1 MTRWMTFPTVQ
12 PPPALIEALGGQAF
26 LAGLLARRGLHDPA
40 TALAF
45 LDPRHYAPSPPD
57 ALPMM
62 DAACQRIETALAR
75 GERIWVWGDF
85 DVDGQ
90 TATTILISALQQLGG
105 EVKYHIPVRA
115 TESHGVNLPHLQA
128 ILAEGV
134 DLLITCDTGITAH
147 EALEFAHQQGL
158 EVIITDHHL
167 PAETLPPALA
177 YLTPRLL
184 PPGHPLEHLPGA
196 GVAYKLAEALF
207 QRTGRPELA
216 KEYLDLV
223 ALGIVA
229 DVAQQKGDTRYLLQ
243 CGLEK
248 LREAQRPGLR
258 AIMRLAE
265 LHPSCLNE
273 EHIGFA
279 IAPRLNALGRL
290 GDANPAIELLTT
302 IDEQRALQ
310 LAEQLEWLNTERQLL
325 TRQVV
330 QAAMKQIEHDA
341 ALLSAPAIVLAN
353 PEWPAGI
360 LGIAA
365 SALVERYH
373 RPVILLT
380 NPPGQPA
387 RGSARSVEGIDITAC
402 IASQASILRS
412 FGGHP
417 MAAGLSLEP
426 ESLPAFRRGF
436 FRAVEQI
443 IQQMG
448 GVPEPALALEGN
460 LHLDELSLELV
471 EQIERLAPFGP
482 GNPPPVF
489 AIRNLSIVETRSI
502 GRDHE
507 HLRLA
512 VQDRSGHQ
520 QTILWWNGANLPQPE
535 GRFDLACL
543 IRASNYRGEPEI
555 QLEWVDFA
563 PVTEESLALTNA
575 PIKLIDLRNEP
586 HPRPHI
592 EMLRAREKAVIWAE
606 GEARD
611 RLGGLARY
619 DLASAETLII
629 WTAPSGRP
637 ELMKAIQQV
646 QPRQVVLIGL
656 PAETDEIEAFLSRL
670 AGLVKFLLSQGNG
683 RASASLE
690 RLAGAAAQRES
701 VVRLGLRWLAARGN
715 ILLEIDDEGQLTIMR
730 GPGKPQEDPEALL
743 HPIQAILAET
753 AAYRQFFRSAPLE
766 ALGIE

>member
-1 MTRWMTFPTVQ
+1 
-12 PPPALIEALGGQAF
+12 
-26 LAGLLARRGLHDPA
+26 
-40 TALAF
+40 
-45 LDPRHYAPSPPD
+45 
-57 ALPMM
+57 MM
-62 DAACQRIETALAR
+62 DTACQRIESALAR

-90 TATTILISALQQLGG
+90 TATTILVSALQRLGG

-128 ILAEGV
+128 ILAEGA

-147 EALEFAHQQGL
+147 QALEFAHQQGL

-167 PAETLPPALA
+167 PTETLPPALA
-177 YLTPRLL
+177 HLTPRLL
-184 PPGHPLEHLPGA
+184 PPGHPLEHLPGV

-207 QRTGRPELA
+207 QRMGRPEFA
-216 KEYLDLV
+216 RDYLDLV

-243 CGLEK
+243 SGLEN
-248 LREAQRPGLR
+248 LRQAQRPGLR

-265 LHPSCLNE
+265 LHPSRLNE

-290 GDANPAIELLTT
+290 GDANPAVELLTT
-302 IDEQRALQ
+302 TDEQRALQ
-310 LAEQLEWLNTERQLL
+310 LAEKLELLNTERQLL
-325 TRQVV
+325 TRQVI
-330 QAAMKQIEHDA
+330 QAAIKQIEHDP
-341 ALLSAPAIVLAN
+341 ALLSNPALVLAN

-380 NPPGQPA
+380 NPPRQLA

-402 IASQASILRS
+402 IASQASMLHT

-417 MAAGLSLEP
+417 MAAGLSLP
-426 ESLPAFRRGF
+426 SESLPAFRRGF
-436 FRAVEQI
+436 FRAVEQV

-448 GVPEPALALEGN
+448 GIPEPTLTLEGD
-460 LHLDELSLELV
+460 LRLDELSLELV

-482 GNPPPVF
+482 GNPPPIF

-507 HLRLA
+507 HLRLV

-520 QTILWWNGANLPQPE
+520 QAVLWWNGANLPQPE
-535 GRFDLACL
+535 DRFDLACL
-543 IRASNYRGEPEI
+543 VRASNYRGEPEI

-563 PVTEESLALTNA
+563 PVTGESLALTGA
-575 PIKLIDLRNEP
+575 PLRLIDLRTEP
-586 HPRPHI
+586 HPRAHV
-592 EMLRAREKAVIWAE
+592 ELLRAREKAIIWAE
-606 GEARD
+606 GEGRD

-619 DLASAETLII
+619 DLSSAETLII
-629 WTAPSGRP
+629 WTAPPGYP
-637 ELMKAIQQV
+637 ELIKAIRQV

-656 PAETDEIEAFLSRL
+656 PPETDEVETFLNRL
-670 AGLVKFLLSQGNG
+670 AGLVKFLLNQGNG
-683 RASASLE
+683 RAPASLE
-690 RLAGAAAQRES
+690 RLAGAAAQREPA
-701 VVRLGLRWLAARGN
+701 VRLGLAWMAARGDI
-715 ILLEIDDEGQLTIMR
+715 ILQENDKGQLFILR
-730 GPGKPQEDPEALL
+730 GPGTPQSDFAPILRQIKALL
-743 HPIQAILAET
+743 DET
-753 AAYRQFFRSAPLE
+753 AAYRQFFRTAPIE

>member
-1 MTRWMTFPTVQ
+1 MIL
-12 PPPALIEALGGQAF
+12 PPAQPNPTLFESLGGQAF

-45 LDPRHYAPSPPD
+45 LDPHHYSPSPPD

-62 DAACQRIETALAR
+62 ETACQRIETALAR
-75 GERIWVWGDF
+75 SERIWVWGDF

-90 TATTILISALQQLGG
+90 TATTVLVSALQRLGG
-105 EVKYHIPVRA
+105 NVRYHIPVRA

-128 ILAEGV
+128 VLAEGA

-147 EALEFAHQQGL
+147 QALEFAHQQGL

-167 PAETLPPALA
+167 PDETLPPALA
-177 YLTPRLL
+177 CLTPRLL
-184 PPGHPLEHLPGA
+184 SPGHPLEHLPGV

-207 QRTGRPELA
+207 QRKGRPELA
-216 KEYLDLV
+216 KEYLDLA

-243 CGLEK
+243 CGLET
-248 LREAQRPGLR
+248 LRKAQRPGLR

-265 LHPSCLNE
+265 LHPSQLNE
-273 EHIGFA
+273 EHIGFT

-290 GDANPAIELLTT
+290 GDANPAVELLSTT
-302 IDEQRALQ
+302 DEQHALQ
-310 LAEQLEWLNTERQLL
+310 LAEKLEWLNTERQLL
-325 TRQVV
+325 TRQVI
-330 QAAMKQIEHDA
+330 QAAIKQIERDA
-341 ALLSAPAIVLAN
+341 SLLSAPAIVLAH

-365 SALVERYH
+365 SALVEQYH
-373 RPVILLT
+373 RPVILLS
-380 NPPGQPA
+380 NPPGQLA
-387 RGSARSVEGIDITAC
+387 RGSARSVEGIDITTC

-436 FRAVEQI
+436 FRAVERV

-448 GVPEPALALEGN
+448 GIPEPTLVLEGD
-460 LHLDELSLELV
+460 LRLEDLSLELV
-471 EQIERLAPFGP
+471 GQIERLAPFGP

-507 HLRLA
+507 HLRL
-512 VQDRSGHQ
+512 VIQDRAGHQ
-520 QTILWWNGANLPQPE
+520 QAVLWWNGANLPQPDD
-535 GRFDLACL
+535 RFDLACL
-543 IRASNYRGEPEI
+543 VRASNYRGEPEI

-563 PVTEESLALTNA
+563 PITEESLALTGA
-575 PIKLIDLRNEP
+575 PVTIVDLRTEP
-586 HPRPHI
+586 HPRPHV
-592 EMLRAREKAVIWAE
+592 EMLRAREKTILWAE

-611 RLGGLARY
+611 RLGGHARG
-619 DLASAETLII
+619 DLSPAETLII
-629 WTAPSGRP
+629 WTAPPGRP
-637 ELMKAIQQV
+637 ELIKAIRQV

-656 PAETDEIEAFLSRL
+656 PAETDDIEAFLNRL
-670 AGLVKFLLSQGNG
+670 AGLVKFLLGQGNG
-683 RASASLE
+683 CAPANLE

-701 VVRLGLRWLAARGN
+701 VVHLGLRWLAARGH
-715 ILLEIDDEGQLTIMR
+715 ILLEENSEGQLTITR
-730 GPGKPQEDPEALL
+730 GSGEPQEDAEALL
-743 HPIQAILAET
+743 HPIKAILAET
-753 AAYRQFFRSAPLE
+753 AAYRQFFRSASLE
-766 ALGIE
+766 ALGIK